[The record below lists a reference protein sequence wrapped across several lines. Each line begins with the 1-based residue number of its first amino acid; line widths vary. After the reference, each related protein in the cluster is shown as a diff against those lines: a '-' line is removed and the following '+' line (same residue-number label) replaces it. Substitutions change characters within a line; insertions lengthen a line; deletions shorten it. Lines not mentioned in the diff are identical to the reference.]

1 MGLFINKG
9 ERIMSKLPIDVY
21 DYISEDDMNKEF
33 KEEFGTEKLYI
44 HAKELL
50 EFVKSE
56 LEKHP
61 TYKDFDV
68 EILGVSRWE
77 Y

>member
-1 MGLFINKG
+1 MSNK
-9 ERIMSKLPIDVY
+9 SYFTIDAF
-21 DYISEDDMNKEF
+21 DYISEDDLNFDENEDSQMV
-33 KEEFGTEKLYI
+33 YI

-50 EFVKSE
+50 DFVKSE

-68 EILGVSRWE
+68 EILGVKRWE

>member
-1 MGLFINKG
+1 MSNK
-9 ERIMSKLPIDVY
+9 SYFTIDAF
-21 DYISEDDMNKEF
+21 DYISEDDLNF
-33 KEEFGTEKLYI
+33 EENEDSEMVYI

-50 EFVKSE
+50 EAVQSE
-56 LEKHP
+56 LENHP
-61 TYKDFDV
+61 KYKDFNI

>member
-1 MGLFINKG
+1 MSNKTTTSIN
-9 ERIMSKLPIDVY
+9 IWDF
-21 DYISEDDMNKEF
+21 ISEDDLNF
-33 KEEFGTEKLYI
+33 EENEPSVMVYI

-50 EFVKSE
+50 EAVQSE
-56 LEKHP
+56 LENHP
-61 TYKDFDV
+61 KYKDFNI

>member
-1 MGLFINKG
+1 MSNKTTT
-9 ERIMSKLPIDVY
+9 SIDIF
-21 DYISEDDMNKEF
+21 DFISEDDLNF
-33 KEEFGTEKLYI
+33 EENEDSEMVYI

-50 EFVKSE
+50 EAVQSE
-56 LEKHP
+56 LENHP
-61 TYKDFDV
+61 KYKDFNI

>member
-1 MGLFINKG
+1 MSNK
-9 ERIMSKLPIDVY
+9 SYFTLDVF
-21 DYISEDDMNKEF
+21 DYISEDDMNEES

-50 EFVKSE
+50 DFVKLE

-68 EILGVSRWE
+68 EILGVKRWE